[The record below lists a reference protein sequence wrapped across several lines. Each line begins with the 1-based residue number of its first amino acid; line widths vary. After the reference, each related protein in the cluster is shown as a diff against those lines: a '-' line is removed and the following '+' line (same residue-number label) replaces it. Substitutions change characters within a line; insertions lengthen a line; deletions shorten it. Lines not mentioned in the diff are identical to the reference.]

1 MENGQQFD
9 GAARQRAEIQVYGVE
24 GTRQYIVATMGAEYS
39 FTSEQDARHFARE
52 LASKRDV
59 FKTASFD
66 RQEEPAQPA
75 RGEGAKNA
83 RRFPGIKF

>member
-9 GAARQRAEIQVYGVE
+9 GAARQRAEIEIYGVE

-66 RQEEPAQPA
+66 RLDSPTQPAQVEA
-75 RGEGAKNA
+75 SKKV
-83 RRFPGIKF
+83 RRFPGLKF